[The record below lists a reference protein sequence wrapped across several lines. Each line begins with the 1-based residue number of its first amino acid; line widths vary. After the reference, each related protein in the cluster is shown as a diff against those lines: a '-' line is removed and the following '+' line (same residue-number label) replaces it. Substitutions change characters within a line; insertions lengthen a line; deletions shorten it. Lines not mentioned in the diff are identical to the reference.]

1 MAVATGIRDARASR
15 WLMPVLIGSLALN
28 LIVIGAAAS
37 LLWRGTLDAP
47 GGPFGRRVVANII
60 GYAATL
66 PAERIQE
73 LERLI
78 NDERKKAW
86 PLRRDLT
93 SARQSVNEALV
104 ADPFDRARFLAA
116 WAALV
121 KADRLSRE
129 ASFELQRAIALHLTP
144 EERRGYL
151 RWREKQRLP
160 QNPLDAPE
168 QSAGEPH
175 RK

>member
-1 MAVATGIRDARASR
+1 M
-15 WLMPVLIGSLALN
+15 
-28 LIVIGAAAS
+28 
-37 LLWRGTLDAP
+37 
-47 GGPFGRRVVANII
+47 
-60 GYAATL
+60 
-66 PAERIQE
+66 
-73 LERLI
+73 
-78 NDERKKAW
+78 
-86 PLRRDLT
+86 
-93 SARQSVNEALV
+93 
-104 ADPFDRARFLAA
+104 
-116 WAALV
+116 